1 MIDGAAGFVK
11 DESDEKIAFGSFF
24 IASARLF
31 LLPNRNNYR
40 MSKINLTDKKL
51 KGTKTEKNLWEAV
64 RAEATARAKYDAFAD
79 AAQKEG
85 YVTVSEVF
93 RKTAQNEQAHAL
105 LWMNELG
112 VVSPDTV
119 QNLLDAARSERKE
132 WSDFYEQFAAEAEKE
147 GFTEIADRMRLVA
160 VSESAHEQAYRELAA
175 NITLG
180 DAFDKSKPVLW
191 KCENCGYVSLAAF
204 APEVCPACSSPQGF
218 FRERKES
225 LR

>member
-1 MIDGAAGFVK
+1 
-11 DESDEKIAFGSFF
+11 
-24 IASARLF
+24 
-31 LLPNRNNYR
+31 

-64 RAEATARAKYDAFAD
+64 RAEAAARAKYDAFAD

-85 YVTVSEVF
+85 YVAVCEVF
-93 RKTAQNEQAHAL
+93 RKTAQN
-105 LWMNELG
+105 
-112 VVSPDTV
+112 
-119 QNLLDAARSERKE
+119 
-132 WSDFYEQFAAEAEKE
+132 
-147 GFTEIADRMRLVA
+147 
-160 VSESAHEQAYRELAA
+160 EQAYRELAA

-191 KCENCGYVSLAAF
+191 KCENCGYVSLAAC